1 MPSIETAYDLID
13 EILNSYED
21 ISDYHLDN
29 SDISV
34 LREAKEVLIKLLIG
48 TTESSSISIKNNYT
62 LCNYNGCVKEK
73 TYPCFKFQ
81 ISHYNRKHT
90 KGE

>member
-21 ISDYHLDN
+21 ILDYHLDD

-48 TTESSSISIKNNYT
+48 TTEGSSISIKDNYA

-81 ISHYNRKHT
+81 ISHYNRKHI

>member
-34 LREAKEVLIKLLIG
+34 LRGAKEVLIKSLIG
-48 TTESSSISIKNNYT
+48 TTDCQIK
-62 LCNYNGCVKEK
+62 
-73 TYPCFKFQ
+73 
-81 ISHYNRKHT
+81 
-90 KGE
+90 

>member
-1 MPSIETAYDLID
+1 MPSIETSYDLID

-21 ISDYHLDN
+21 ISDYHLDDC
-29 SDISV
+29 DISV
-34 LREAKEVLIKLLIG
+34 LKKAKEVLIKLLIW

-62 LCNYNGCVKEK
+62 LCNYNGYVKEK
-73 TYPCFKFQ
+73 IYPGFKFQ
-81 ISHYNRKHT
+81 ISHYNRKHI